1 MRKQIAEEME
11 KLVEKNARLEQEL
24 TEVKGFVETIMEL
37 IPHGVAIVRID
48 RSLRQTYANP
58 APFAVSDL
66 APAGIV
72 RTGTKDHND
81 NIRLHPDYMSIVNQT
96 CQKVFATGKE
106 VICEFPRTAP
116 HSAGCF
122 QCRFV
127 PEFSKDGTV
136 ETILMISHDM
146 STIKR
151 AQEEIQET
159 EHFLKLQVSEN
170 AEKLE
175 RANRSLDA
183 EISRRKK
190 IEEALKLEEARFEA
204 FFKLSKMHEAPVQQI
219 AGFVLEELT
228 KMTKSKVGSLVIMDG
243 NGIITSGYG
252 WSHGLLEVCAIP
264 ERPMF
269 TPIDGAGL
277 WAQPIRERKPVI
289 VNDYSVPHPFKRGCP
304 DGHIEIV
311 RFLGIPAFD
320 GDKIVALAL
329 LGNKEEDYDALDVQ
343 KVSLLLDGMWGLFER
358 KRVEKTLQERAELLD
373 LASDSILVR
382 DLDDRIIFWNA
393 GAEACYGWT
402 REEAMGQV
410 SHTLFQTIFPKPLG
424 EIKEELFRHIR
435 WKGELTHITQA
446 GKQIVAA
453 SRWALLR
460 DADGRARATLEIN
473 TDITERKQ
481 MEKQLEEKSNRLQEV
496 NAALKVLLKHRDE
509 DRRDFEEALLTNIDN
524 LILPYLRKM
533 KNSGPNSTN
542 AALIEILESHLMEL
556 TSAFG
561 RTLALQYR
569 VLTPTEMRVAT
580 LVREGKTSKEI
591 ADILCISEKT
601 ASFHRNN
608 IRTKL
613 GLRGAGANLR
623 SYLLSLT

>member
-1 MRKQIAEEME
+1 VRKQIAEEMQ
-11 KLVEKNARLEQEL
+11 KLVEENARLEQEL
-24 TEVKGFVETIMEL
+24 TEIKGFVETIMEL

-48 RSLRQTYANP
+48 RTLRQTYANP
-58 APFAVSDL
+58 AYFAISDL

-72 RTGTKDHND
+72 RIETKDHKD

-96 CQKVFATGKE
+96 CQKVFASGKE

-116 HSAGCF
+116 HGAGCF

-136 ETILMISHDM
+136 ETILMISHHI
-146 STIKR
+146 SAKKR
-151 AQEEIQET
+151 AQEEIHET

-170 AEKLE
+170 VEKLD

-183 EISRRKK
+183 EILRRKK
-190 IEEALKLEEARFEA
+190 IEEALELEEARFEA
-204 FFKLSKMHEAPVQQI
+204 FFNLSKMHEAPVQQI

-228 KMTKSKVGSLVIMDG
+228 KMTKSKVGSLVLLDG
-243 NGIITSGYG
+243 NGMITSGYG
-252 WSHGLLEVCAIP
+252 WSHGLLEMCAIP
-264 ERPMF
+264 ERSMF
-269 TPIDGAGL
+269 TPIDEAGL
-277 WAQPIRERKPVI
+277 WAQPIRDRKPVI
-289 VNDYSVPHPFKRGCP
+289 VNDYSIPHPFKRGCP

-320 GDKIVALAL
+320 RDKIVALAL

-343 KVSLLLDGMWGLFER
+343 KVSLLLDGMWRLFER
-358 KRVEKTLQERAELLD
+358 KRV
-373 LASDSILVR
+373 
-382 DLDDRIIFWNA
+382 
-393 GAEACYGWT
+393 
-402 REEAMGQV
+402 
-410 SHTLFQTIFPKPLG
+410 
-424 EIKEELFRHIR
+424 
-435 WKGELTHITQA
+435 
-446 GKQIVAA
+446 
-453 SRWALLR
+453 
-460 DADGRARATLEIN
+460 
-473 TDITERKQ
+473 
-481 MEKQLEEKSNRLQEV
+481 EKQLEEKSNRLQEV

>member
-1 MRKQIAEEME
+1 MERIVEE
-11 KLVEKNARLEQEL
+11 NTRLKQEL
-24 TEVKGFVETIMEL
+24 TEVKGFVKTIMEY

-48 RSLRQTYANP
+48 RSLRQAYANP
-58 APFAVSDL
+58 APFAISDL

-72 RTGTKDHND
+72 RNGTRDYDD
-81 NIRLHPDYMSIVNQT
+81 NVRLHPDYISIVNQT

-106 VICEFPRTAP
+106 VICEFPCTAP
-116 HSAGCF
+116 HSAGCL

-146 STIKR
+146 SALKR
-151 AQEEIQET
+151 AQEEIQGDK
-159 EHFLKLQVSEN
+159 HFLSVQIREN
-170 AEKLE
+170 SVKLE
-175 RANRSLDA
+175 HANRSLRT
-183 EISRRKK
+183 EVLRRRK
-190 IEEALKLEEARFEA
+190 IEQALKIEEARFEA
-204 FFKLSKMHEAPVQQI
+204 FFKLSKMHEASVQQI
-219 AGFVLEELT
+219 ASFVLEELT
-228 KMTKSKVGSLVIMDG
+228 KMTKSKVGSLVLLDG
-243 NGIITSGYG
+243 NEIITSGYG
-252 WSHGLLEVCAIP
+252 WSRGLLEVCAIP
-264 ERPMF
+264 ERSMF
-269 TPIDGAGL
+269 TQIDGAGL

-289 VNDYSVPHPFKRGCP
+289 VNDYSASHPFKKGCP
-304 DGHIEIV
+304 KGHIEIV

-329 LGNKEEDYDALDVQ
+329 LGNKEEDYDELDVQ
-343 KVSLLLDGMWGLFER
+343 RVSSLLDGMWRLFER

-393 GAEACYGWT
+393 GAETCYGWT
-402 REEAMGQV
+402 KEEVLGQV
-410 SHTLFQTIFPKPLG
+410 SHTLFQTKFPKPLE
-424 EIKEELFRHIR
+424 EITEELFCDNR
-435 WKGELTHITQA
+435 WKGELIHLTRS
-446 GKQIVAA
+446 GKQIVAG

-460 DADGRARATLEIN
+460 DADGGARATLEIN
-473 TDITERKQ
+473 TDITDRKQ

-533 KNSGPNSTN
+533 KSSGPNSTHT
-542 AALIEILESHLMEL
+542 ALIEILESHLMEL

-613 GLRGAGANLR
+613 GLRGARANLR
-623 SYLLSLT
+623 SYLLSLA